1 MRGQRLRRKP
11 NNLLLGNSPIRSTVK
26 LKFLQITIIGFI
38 VTLLGAACTPKATPT
53 PVDIMGTAVQL
64 AVVMMTQTVEAY
76 SPTPPPPTETP
87 TPTFTDTPIPLPTE
101 PPKRPA
107 TTEFTGC
114 WTGPGPTYTLISN
127 IDPKKYVTVIGI
139 GSEPGWYVIRNPYF
153 HNPCWIEIAHLKIDP
168 NMDFSVFPVMT
179 PGP

>member
-1 MRGQRLRRKP
+1 V
-11 NNLLLGNSPIRSTVK
+11 N
-26 LKFLQITIIGFI
+26 LKFLRITIIGFMI
-38 VTLLGAACTPKATPT
+38 ALIGTACTPKATPT
-53 PVDIMGTAVQL
+53 PVDIIGTTAAQL
-64 AVVMMTQTVEAY
+64 AMVMLTQTVEAY

-87 TPTFTDTPIPLPTE
+87 TPSFTDTPIATPTKGD
-101 PPKRPA
+101 PPKRPG

-114 WTGPGPTYTLISN
+114 WTGPGPKYTLISN
-127 IDPKKYVTVIGI
+127 IAAKKYVDVIGI

-153 HNPCWIEIAHLKIDP
+153 HNPCWIEIAHLKVDP

>member
-1 MRGQRLRRKP
+1 M
-11 NNLLLGNSPIRSTVK
+11 K